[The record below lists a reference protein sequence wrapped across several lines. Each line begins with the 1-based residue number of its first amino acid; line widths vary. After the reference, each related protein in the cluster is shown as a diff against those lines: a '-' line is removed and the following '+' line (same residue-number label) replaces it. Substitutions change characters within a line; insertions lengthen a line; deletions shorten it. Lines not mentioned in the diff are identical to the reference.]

1 MFYQEIEIK
10 QKEYSIHKTKEHI
23 ILVFKINFQLV
34 NMLFIIRYFTTLM
47 GVVSGGLLKI
57 MK

>member
-10 QKEYSIHKTKEHI
+10 QKEYSIHTTKEHI
-23 ILVFKINFQLV
+23 ILVFKINFLLV